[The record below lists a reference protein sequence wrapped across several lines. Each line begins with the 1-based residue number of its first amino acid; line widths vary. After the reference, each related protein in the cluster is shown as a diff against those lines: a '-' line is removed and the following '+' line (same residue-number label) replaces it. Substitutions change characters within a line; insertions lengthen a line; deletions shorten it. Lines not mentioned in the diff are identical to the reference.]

1 MKVRF
6 MDSILYNTASDAF
19 HDLYWRIVRNG
30 QDFAGTKALFNVGF
44 YINKPHYN
52 AIHDSKVKRN
62 WSQEYAEAEWQWYLS
77 GNRNIAKLGKL
88 YGKVPAIWKR
98 MADGDGNV
106 NSNYGWQWKRN
117 QQLEYVINLLKD
129 NPETRQ
135 AAISIY
141 DAKEHYDYTNDT
153 PCTYAV
159 QFTILHGKLDMSVVM
174 RSNDLWYGF
183 CNDQYQFSN
192 LQMYV
197 AYETGC
203 ELGTYY
209 HFAHNM
215 HLYNDKL
222 PKQKIRNF
230 HI

>member
-1 MKVRF
+1 MHNSFK
-6 MDSILYNTASDAF
+6 TANEAF
-19 HDLYWRIVRNG
+19 HDLYWRIVRDG
-30 QDFAGTKALFNVGF
+30 VDFAGTKALFNAGF
-44 YINKPHYN
+44 YIENPALNDIK
-52 AIHDSKVKRN
+52 DSKVKRN
-62 WSQEYAEAEWQWYLS
+62 WSVEYAEAEWQWYLS

-98 MADGDGNV
+98 MADDNGNV

-159 QFTILHGKLDMSVVM
+159 QFTILHGRLDMSVLM

-192 LQMYV
+192 LQMLV
-197 AYETGC
+197 AYETAYDV
-203 ELGTYY
+203 GTYY
-209 HFAHNM
+209 HFAHNL

-222 PKQKIRNF
+222 PEQKEMMY
-230 HI
+230 HL

>member
-1 MKVRF
+1 MHSF
-6 MDSILYNTASDAF
+6 QTADNAF
-19 HDLYWRIVRNG
+19 HALYWRIVRDG
-30 QDFAGTKALFNVGF
+30 VDFAGTKALFNVGF
-44 YINKPHYN
+44 EIKFPAHN
-52 AIHDSKVKRN
+52 AIHNGRIKRN

-77 GNRNIAKLGKL
+77 GDRNVSKLGEL

-98 MADGDGNV
+98 MADADGDV

-117 QQLEYVINLLKD
+117 YQLERVINMLKD
-129 NPETRQ
+129 NPDTRQ

-141 DAKEHYDYTNDT
+141 DGKEIAEYSKDT

-159 QFTILHGKLDMSVVM
+159 QFTVLNGKLNMSVVM

-192 LQMYV
+192 LQMLV
-197 AYETGC
+197 AYEAGYKP
-203 ELGTYY
+203 GTYY
-209 HFAHNM
+209 HFAHNL

-222 PKQKIRNF
+222 PDEQTRNY
-230 HI
+230 HL